1 MLGNSITDGGE
12 FSELFGIHNI
22 KPRHILGRDHRCRE
36 TPGSGSPPD
45 IRLKYS
51 CLSASTTC
59 RTDTASPRSQSAL
72 CAATKKIREQS
83 PDTRLYIQSVMPIDN
98 DYRRYKGL
106 FGRENHQGFQCQGS
120 KRSQRGTEPNTSTSG
135 RRLPAPTANSRKS
148 IPTTVFILTEPATG
162 HGPAPSK
169 NIYPGISRRQTY
181 IRLTTK
187 PIHPEGKMNII
198 KQPCSPRH
206 LFSCFCPSACTGYGD
221 RRQRARTDSDRASV
235 RVSCGARFLG
245 HASGKNPHG
254 LPKDSG
260 TAWPSETG
268 KVGGPERS

>member
-1 MLGNSITDGGE
+1 MNHTKRHILYPGKAARAAAAAILLCTGMPPQQTMADEYWDRKSSLSKSPICGEDIVMLGNSITDGGE

-59 RTDTASPRSQSAL
+59 RTDTASPRSQSAYVPA
-72 CAATKKIREQS
+72 CKKIREQS

-106 FGRENHQGFQCQGS
+106 FGKENHQGFQCQGS

-135 RRLPAPTANSRKS
+135 
-148 IPTTVFILTEPATG
+148 
-162 HGPAPSK
+162 
-169 NIYPGISRRQTY
+169 
-181 IRLTTK
+181 
-187 PIHPEGKMNII
+187 
-198 KQPCSPRH
+198 
-206 LFSCFCPSACTGYGD
+206 
-221 RRQRARTDSDRASV
+221 
-235 RVSCGARFLG
+235 
-245 HASGKNPHG
+245 
-254 LPKDSG
+254 
-260 TAWPSETG
+260 
-268 KVGGPERS
+268 